1 MHLVDNIDDVDKAY
15 NWCLE
20 HNLEEAFDDMILFDA
35 LIYNYDRHMGN
46 FGVLKDNHTGE
57 ILGMAP
63 IFDNGAGLLAYTSLS
78 KFKDLETFEDYYKNN
93 HDFNMSNDW
102 IDFRDHVRNY
112 CDDRHLY
119 RLKKLNNFKFTK
131 HDKYNLSDARL
142 EYLNILIDYRIKEL
156 IDILTLEK

>member
-1 MHLVDNIDDVDKAY
+1 
-15 NWCLE
+15 
-20 HNLEEAFDDMILFDA
+20 
-35 LIYNYDRHMGN
+35 
-46 FGVLKDNHTGE
+46 
-57 ILGMAP
+57 
-63 IFDNGAGLLAYTSLS
+63 
-78 KFKDLETFEDYYKNN
+78 
-93 HDFNMSNDW
+93 MSNDW